1 MCQRTG
7 VTGSSCHKVMCPSS
21 PRSRAAPVHF
31 KEKSITWQPPSIS
44 ASISYSIYHWGL
56 LWPASCDAV
65 IISEY
70 ISVELYNAFTS
81 LILKA
86 LCVIET
92 VSHRLLT
99 KSPARHGLSGRLG
112 ENVNVNVNRIYL
124 HGQSRIDFKV
134 RGWMKRQH
142 LSSFMSIDFG
152 LLSFLI
158 LARCP
163 WEWNP
168 ITWNNS
174 YSSEMVPEI

>member
-1 MCQRTG
+1 MVSQSH
-7 VTGSSCHKVMCPSS
+7 VSQFSSLKSSAGSFQGEINHM
-21 PRSRAAPVHF
+21 
-31 KEKSITWQPPSIS
+31 TNPPSIS

-99 KSPARHGLSGRLG
+99 KSPARHELAGRLG
-112 ENVNVNVNRIYL
+112 ER
-124 HGQSRIDFKV
+124 R
-134 RGWMKRQH
+134 M
-142 LSSFMSIDFG
+142 
-152 LLSFLI
+152 
-158 LARCP
+158 
-163 WEWNP
+163 
-168 ITWNNS
+168 
-174 YSSEMVPEI
+174 